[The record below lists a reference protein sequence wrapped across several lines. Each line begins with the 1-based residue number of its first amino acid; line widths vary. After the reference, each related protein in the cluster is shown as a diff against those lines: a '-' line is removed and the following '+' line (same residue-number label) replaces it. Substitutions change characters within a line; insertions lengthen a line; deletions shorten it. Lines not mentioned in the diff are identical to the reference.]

1 MTTPDKTKTVAQILK
16 RNALIEAEQKR
27 VKTLPR
33 GWNAVK
39 DYVFTGKV
47 NKWVYFVSCFPAK
60 GKESQDNA
68 LRCKTFAR
76 ASLLAHDM
84 NCYQVVPA

>member
-47 NKWVYFVSCFPAK
+47 NKWV
-60 GKESQDNA
+60 
-68 LRCKTFAR
+68 RCDAR
-76 ASLLAHDM
+76 RLPVPLSLLTI
-84 NCYQVVPA
+84 